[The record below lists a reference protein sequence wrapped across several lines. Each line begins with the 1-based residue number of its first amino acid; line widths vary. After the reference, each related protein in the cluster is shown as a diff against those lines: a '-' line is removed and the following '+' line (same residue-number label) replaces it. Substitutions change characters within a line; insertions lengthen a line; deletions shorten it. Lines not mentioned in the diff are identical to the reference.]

1 MKFIDESG
9 NLFGSINVID
19 AIVVVAVV
27 SATVSGM
34 AFAFGINPVQIVMDQ
49 TETTSA
55 ETVNRTISVEV
66 QGVPPYT
73 SEAIPAEGTATHS
86 SISVLNKTVRPT
98 TVFVTNESGHF
109 QQQTHPYKKS
119 VTMTL
124 RVQATKMQG
133 DTTFRGTSL
142 KVARTLTLD
151 FENVTVK
158 STITEV

>member
-1 MKFIDESG
+1 MRVVDENG

-34 AFAFGINPVQIVMDQ
+34 TFAFGINPVQILMGQSDM
-49 TETTSA
+49 TST
-55 ETVNRTISVEV
+55 ETVNRTIGVEV
-66 QGVPPYT
+66 RGVPPYT
-73 SEAIPAEGTATHS
+73 SEAIPAEGAAKS
-86 SISVLNKTVRPT
+86 SNISVRDKTVEPT

-109 QQQTHPYKKS
+109 QQRTHPYKKS

-124 RVQATKMQG
+124 QVQATKTQG
-133 DTTFRGTSL
+133 NTTFHGTPL

-151 FENVTVK
+151 FENVTVNA
-158 STITEV
+158 TITEV